1 MNEPNMIFMTHSS
14 ARLRNV
20 ELRNRHKQLIE
31 QKKLVDAANL
41 IKDRKDVD
49 AFTASLFNSLEQ
61 KIVYVESLL
70 SEMEAK
76 QYTVVSQ
83 DEPSDSEMDGKFFW
97 EQEYEQEED
106 WIL

>member
-1 MNEPNMIFMTHSS
+1 MNEPNMIFMPHSS

-70 SEMEAK
+70 SPRWTGSSFGSKNMNRRRIGF
-76 QYTVVSQ
+76 Y
-83 DEPSDSEMDGKFFW
+83 
-97 EQEYEQEED
+97 EYYK
-106 WIL
+106 WI